1 MASVS
6 IAVVRTAI
14 AGVAAV
20 RAAVRAAEG
29 WVSWRR
35 QPKVLEAARLYFA
48 DASYADAMLMLC

>member
-1 MASVS
+1 
-6 IAVVRTAI
+6 VVRTAI